1 VVIRPSGTRA
11 ILTGD
16 GLSAPRLEF
25 IEDPDAVNPGDR
37 IVTSGDGQV
46 FPPDLPVGNAV
57 LGPGAQPRAL
67 LAADFARLEFVR
79 VLRYVPETEIDS
91 PGGLIGLR
99 PSPDLRPEGPPKTP
113 PSTTDTDAIQ
123 TPASQGAAR

>member
-1 VVIRPSGTRA
+1 VIRPSGARA

-25 IEDPDAVNPGDR
+25 LEDPETVNPGDR
-37 IVTSGDGQV
+37 IVTSGDGRV
-46 FPPDLPVGNAV
+46 FPSDLLVGTAV

-79 VLRYVPETEIDS
+79 VLRYVPETEIDG
-91 PGGLIGLR
+91 PGGLIGLAPVPEA
-99 PSPDLRPEGPPKTP
+99 PSGAAEQDGPPP
-113 PSTTDTDAIQ
+113 LREAIQ
-123 TPASQGAAR
+123 